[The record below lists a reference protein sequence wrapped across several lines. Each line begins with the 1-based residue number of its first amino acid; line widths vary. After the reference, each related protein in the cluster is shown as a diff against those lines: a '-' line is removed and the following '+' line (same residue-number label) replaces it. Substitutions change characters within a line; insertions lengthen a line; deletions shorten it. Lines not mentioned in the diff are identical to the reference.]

1 MKYQFLTAILFC
13 SIAFSASALDDSKE
27 NREFQAKRY
36 MASQPS
42 EEMLK
47 DMAKNMSMNFPPEQR
62 KDFRVMMLDYV
73 DLSVIDEVSHGAL
86 VKYFTAELQ
95 KCNLGSDKIFLEQ
108 VSCSSRFTRMPFG
121 RNIEVALKKSF
132 YRISYTDRNGNP
144 YSLFISH
151 VDPL

>member
-86 VKYFTAELQ
+86 VKYFTADELASLAEYYSTPLA
-95 KCNLGSDKIFLEQ
+95 KSATKKMGSYMAEL
-108 VSCSSRFTRMPFG
+108 MPAIQAELLKAFG
-121 RNIEVALKKSF
+121 EMKKVKAERNRALS
-132 YRISYTDRNGNP
+132 D
-144 YSLFISH
+144 
-151 VDPL
+151 VDE